1 MKFDNLNFT
10 FYKGMNV
17 RHTLLLILLIAGLVW
32 VPTKESFADYKNA
45 DIVEHLGKS
54 LPMNMKFKDS
64 EGNEVLLKNLINKP
78 TVIDFCYYR
87 CSGICTPLMAEISN
101 VIGKVDLQPG
111 KDYDIISISIDQNET
126 PAIAARK
133 KRSMIGLVDRKIP
146 ADSWR
151 FLTGD
156 SVNIARLSSVAGFHF
171 KRTIG
176 GFLHKGVLIFVD
188 KNGKI
193 CRYVHPGYTSRGD
206 FQILP
211 TDFEMSVHDAEMG
224 SISSTIANVLQTCFS
239 FRPKGKDMLVLSLVV
254 ATGLLVLTTVL
265 IVIKKANP
273 NKGNRK

>member
-1 MKFDNLNFT
+1 
-10 FYKGMNV
+10 MNV
-17 RHTLLLILLIAGLVW
+17 RRPLLLIIFITCISWLPAGK
-32 VPTKESFADYKNA
+32 TFADYNNA
-45 DIVEHLGKS
+45 NVVEHLGKV
-54 LPMNMKFKDS
+54 LPLNLKFVDS
-64 EGNEVLLKNLINKP
+64 EGKEVLLKDLINKP

-87 CSGICTPLMAEISN
+87 CSGICTPLMTEISD

-111 KDYDIISISIDQNET
+111 KDYDIISLSIDQNET

-133 KRSMIGLVDRKIP
+133 KRSMIGLVNRKIP

-156 SVNIARLSSVAGFHF
+156 SLNIAKISAVAGFHF

-211 TDFEMSVHDAEMG
+211 SAFKMSVKDAEMG
-224 SISSTIANVLQTCFS
+224 SVTSTIANVLQTCFS
-239 FRPKGKDMLVLSLVV
+239 FKPKGKDTLVLALVV
-254 ATGLLVLTTVL
+254 LTGLLAFASVL

>member
-1 MKFDNLNFT
+1 MIVKRSFVL
-10 FYKGMNV
+10 V
-17 RHTLLLILLIAGLVW
+17 LLATALAWIPAKK
-32 VPTKESFADYKNA
+32 TFADYKDANV
-45 DIVEHLGKS
+45 VEHLGKT
-54 LPMNMKFKDS
+54 LPLNLKFKDS
-64 EGNEVLLKNLINKP
+64 EGKEVLLKDLINKP

-87 CSGICTPLMAEISN
+87 CAGICTPLMAEISN
-101 VIGKVDLQPG
+101 VIGKVEMQPG

-146 ADSWR
+146 QNSWR

-156 SVNIARLSSVAGFHF
+156 SLNIAKLTAVAGFHF
-171 KRTIG
+171 KRTLG
-176 GFLHKGVLIFVD
+176 GFLHKGILVFVD

-211 TDFEMSVHDAEMG
+211 NDFKMSIKEAEMG
-224 SISSTIANVLQTCFS
+224 SVTSTIANVLQTCFS
-239 FRPKGKDMLVLSLVV
+239 FKPQGKDMLVLSLVV
-254 ATGLLVLTTVL
+254 ATGLMVIFMVL

>member
-1 MKFDNLNFT
+1 MI
-10 FYKGMNV
+10 V
-17 RHTLLLILLIAGLVW
+17 SRPLLFILFIICISWIPAKK
-32 VPTKESFADYKNA
+32 TFADYNNA
-45 DIVEHLGKS
+45 EVVEHLGKV
-54 LPMNMKFKDS
+54 LPLDLKFKDS
-64 EGNEVLLKNLINKP
+64 EGNEVLLKDLINKP

-87 CSGICTPLMAEISN
+87 CAGICTPLMAEISN
-101 VIGKVDLQPG
+101 VIGKVELQPG

-146 ADSWR
+146 ADSWK

-156 SVNIARLSSVAGFHF
+156 SLNIAKLSAAAGFHF

-211 TDFEMSVHDAEMG
+211 SDFKMSIKDAEMG
-224 SISSTIANVLQTCFS
+224 SVTSTIASVLQTCFS